1 MCVRIKK
8 IRRFSS
14 AVRHTQNDLLFYLIN
29 PKLGINLR
37 IIVIVL
43 IIMKLF
49 EGYPVVFFF
58 KEKEFFFI
66 NICVLWIDNF
76 GNNTI

>member
-1 MCVRIKK
+1 MCVRVKK

-37 IIVIVL
+37 I
-43 IIMKLF
+43 MKLF
-49 EGYPVVFFF
+49 KGYPVVFFF